1 MHCILPMQVIQDF
14 SLSIRSGQ
22 TVAVVGPSGGGKT
35 TLANLVQ
42 RFYDAEEGECGK
54 LVISF
59 WFIAFYIVSR
69 LADAAAA
76 AAVCPYSLCRIRV
89 LLVLSV
95 LSVVCC
101 VHVGHFNRDK
111 FCTI

>member
-1 MHCILPMQVIQDF
+1 MCTCIF
-14 SLSIRSGQ
+14 SR
-22 TVAVVGPSGGGKT
+22 
-35 TLANLVQ
+35 
-42 RFYDAEEGECGK
+42 EECGK

-69 LADAAAA
+69 LVDAAAA
-76 AAVCPYSLCRIRV
+76 AAVCPYNLCRTRV

-101 VHVGHFNRDK
+101 VHVGHFYRDK

>member
-1 MHCILPMQVIQDF
+1 MCTCIF
-14 SLSIRSGQ
+14 SR
-22 TVAVVGPSGGGKT
+22 
-35 TLANLVQ
+35 
-42 RFYDAEEGECGK
+42 EECGK

-76 AAVCPYSLCRIRV
+76 AAVCPYNLCRIRV

-101 VHVGHFNRDK
+101 VHVGHFNRDNFALFK
-111 FCTI
+111 LVVTGWGFTSRASQVMCPYVQAS